1 MDYSASNVQLW
12 NSIIQLAIIAA
23 ALLCAMFLRRGIPF
37 IRRSLMPTSVLA
49 GFILLILK
57 VVGVLTPDTQF
68 MEWLTYHGIA
78 IGFIAMSLKVPDRTG
93 AEKGSLV
100 GLKSGAI
107 IVGSYMIQGV
117 AGLVISQAAYGAA
130 YGIVI
135 NPGAYSHTSIALYDA
150 VRAVGL
156 PVVEVHLTNP
166 DEREDFRRVDY
177 LAKLAVCRIVGKG
190 QDGYVDAIKFFVK
203 ADES

>member
-1 MDYSASNVQLW
+1 MDYSAANVQLW

-23 ALLCAMFLRRGIPF
+23 ALLCAMFLRRGVPF

-57 VVGVLTPDTQF
+57 VAGVLTPDTQF

-78 IGFIAMSLKVPDRTG
+78 VGFIAMSLKVPDRTG
-93 AEKGSLV
+93 SEKGSLV

-117 AGLVISQAAYGAA
+117 AGLVISL
-130 YGIVI
+130 V
-135 NPGAYSHTSIALYDA
+135 
-150 VRAVGL
+150 
-156 PVVEVHLTNP
+156 
-166 DEREDFRRVDY
+166 
-177 LAKLAVCRIVGKG
+177 LAKTLLPNL
-190 QDGYVDAIKFFVK
+190 FL
-203 ADES
+203 